1 MKTRPTVRLGATL
14 LGAALTALTLTVA
27 PASAQPASRL
37 GKATP
42 MTMQHDLATR
52 AKAIHWPEGFD
63 PQKADLFSHNSL
75 LIHASCERIWS
86 HIVDAGKWPQWY
98 PNAKEVALLNGA
110 KVLGDGTA
118 WRWTTFGLP
127 LESRVHEYVP
137 YTRLGWYGYAPGAQ
151 PTFYHSWFLTPQD
164 ADCMVVM
171 DEAGIGKDAAHLRET
186 DESLMHRGHDL
197 WLATLKWVAES
208 Q

>member
-1 MKTRPTVRLGATL
+1 MKTRPTVRLGATF
-14 LGAALTALTLTVA
+14 LGAALTALAPTVA
-27 PASAQPASRL
+27 PTSAQQASRL
-37 GKATP
+37 GKATA

-75 LIHASCERIWS
+75 LVHSNCEKVWS

-98 PNAKEVALLNGA
+98 PNAKDVALLNGA
-110 KVLGDGTA
+110 KVLGDGTI

-151 PTFYHSWFLTPQD
+151 PIFYHTWFLTPQG

-186 DESLMHRGHDL
+186 DGSLMHRGHDL

>member
-1 MKTRPTVRLGATL
+1 MKTRPIARMGAKL
-14 LGAALTALTLTVA
+14 LGAALTALTLTIA
-27 PASAQPASRL
+27 PASAQPAFRL

-63 PQKADLFSHNSL
+63 PEKADLFSHNL
-75 LIHASCERIWS
+75 LLVHAGCEKVWS

-98 PNAKEVALLNGA
+98 PNAKDVALLNGV
-110 KVLGDGTA
+110 KVLGAGTA

-137 YTRLGWYGYAPGAQ
+137 YTRLSWYGYAPDAQ
-151 PTFYHSWFLTPQD
+151 PTFYHTWFLTPQG

-197 WLATLKWVAES
+197 WLATLKWVAEGK
-208 Q
+208 

>member
-63 PQKADLFSHNSL
+63 PETADLFSHNSL
-75 LIHASCERIWS
+75 LVRASCEKVWS
-86 HIVDAGKWPQWY
+86 HIVEAGKWPQWY
-98 PNAKEVALLNGA
+98 RTPR
-110 KVLGDGTA
+110 
-118 WRWTTFGLP
+118 RWP
-127 LESRVHEYVP
+127 
-137 YTRLGWYGYAPGAQ
+137 
-151 PTFYHSWFLTPQD
+151 
-164 ADCMVVM
+164 C
-171 DEAGIGKDAAHLRET
+171 
-186 DESLMHRGHDL
+186 
-197 WLATLKWVAES
+197 
-208 Q
+208 